1 LPKNFLQT
9 QLVQTRLAADQKICK
24 MAKDG
29 NDDANKESDFG
40 SRVSL
45 EYNALKPVD
54 LDVFKG

>member
-1 LPKNFLQT
+1 MQT